1 MNESLTTVVSISPG
15 SVIKAELKARGMKQ
29 KTLAELLG
37 MQASHVSEIIKGERA
52 INDQVA
58 AKLEDVLHIP
68 AIHWI
73 RLQYSF
79 DRSKK
84 ELEKMSIEDRAAE
97 IDYDAYDKVCDM
109 RLIMKKLAQD
119 SYAIRD
125 QISFCRTELGFLSPA
140 EMQYS
145 FGRFHKSEKTGLDA
159 RMINTWAILARYSV
173 KDQPISVSFEKDTLD
188 NLSEELREIFNEN
201 INTEKRTADTLSR
214 YGIRFNVVKKLDK
227 ASIDGYSFYC
237 TDGAPAIVVTKRF
250 DRIDNFAFAV
260 MHEVGHLALHKIE
273 DLPII
278 SISGDDED
286 PAEDEANVYAAEKL
300 IPQEIWKSAP
310 EVVLNPFVI
319 QKKYTQWASE
329 KGLNKWIVLGRISHE
344 TGMYKFKSDNTRVIN

>member
-1 MNESLTTVVSISPG
+1 MNESVTTVVSISPG
-15 SVIKAELKARGMKQ
+15 SVIKSELKARGMKQ
-29 KTLAELLG
+29 KSLAELLG
-37 MQASHVSEIIKGERA
+37 MQASHVSELIKGERA
-52 INDQVA
+52 INDHIA
-58 AKLEDVLHIP
+58 AKLEEILHIP

-79 DRSKK
+79 DKSKI

-109 RLIMKKLAQD
+109 RLIMRKLEQD
-119 SYAIRD
+119 SYAVRD
-125 QISFCRTELGFLSPA
+125 QISFCRSELGFLTPA

-145 FGRFHKSEKTGLDA
+145 FGLFHKSEKTGLDA

-173 KDQPISVSFEKDTLD
+173 KDQATFGLFEKGKLD
-188 NLSEELREIFNEN
+188 DLTVELRKIFNEN
-201 INTEKRTADTLSR
+201 SNTEKRTSDTLSK

-227 ASIDGYSFYC
+227 ASIDGFAFYC
-237 TDGAPAIVVTKRF
+237 EDGIPSIVVTKRF

-273 DLPII
+273 EFPII

-286 PAEDEANVYAAEKL
+286 MSEDEANVYAAEKL
-300 IPQEIWKSAP
+300 IPKDIWKSAP
-310 EVVLNPFVI
+310 EVVLNPFMI

-344 TGMYKFKSDNTRVIN
+344 TGMYKFKSDNTRVLC